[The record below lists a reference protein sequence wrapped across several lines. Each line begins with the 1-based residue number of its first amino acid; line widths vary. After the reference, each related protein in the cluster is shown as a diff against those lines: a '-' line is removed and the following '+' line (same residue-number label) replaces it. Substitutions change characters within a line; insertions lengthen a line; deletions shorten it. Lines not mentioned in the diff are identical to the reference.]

1 MISTNDVRPGMALEL
16 DDGLFTIVEYQHVKP
31 GKGKAFVRMKLKK
44 LDTGQV
50 LDRTF
55 RADEDVTQARID
67 RSDHQFLYSDDL
79 GFHFMSLGDYS
90 QVVLSPEDVGTAS
103 GYLTD
108 GMTVT
113 VAMHQDTAIGVEL
126 PAAVEMEVVY
136 AEPAVRGDTRTG
148 ATKPVRVETGLEVQ
162 VPLFVEQG
170 DRIKVDTRTGDYL
183 TRV

>member
-31 GKGKAFVRMKLKK
+31 GKGRAFVRMKLKK

-55 RADEDVTQARID
+55 RADEDVRQARID
-67 RSDHQFLYSDDL
+67 RADHQYLYSDDL
-79 GFHFMSLGDYS
+79 GFHFMNLDDYS
-90 QVVLSPEDVGTAS
+90 QVVLPAEDVGDAAAF
-103 GYLTD
+103 LVD

-113 VAMHQDTAIGVEL
+113 IALHQSTAIGVDL
-126 PAAVEMEVVY
+126 PAAVEMDVIY
-136 AEPAVRGDTRTG
+136 AEPAVKGDTRTG
-148 ATKPVRVETGLEVQ
+148 ATKPVRTQTGLEVQ

-170 DRIKVDTRTGDYL
+170 DRIKIDTRSGEYL
-183 TRV
+183 TRA